1 MVRGLLQWTNKLA
14 YLASRQKCR
23 AVSEPS
29 QYKADTRTLLELA
42 VHLELLKHTKS
53 SVSEREDLRLL
64 TLVNWNFNILRSLI
78 LILMMRVSATNT

>member
-1 MVRGLLQWTNKLA
+1 MVRGPVRWTTKLA
-14 YLASRQKCR
+14 YLASRQQCR

-53 SVSEREDLRLL
+53 SVSEP
-64 TLVNWNFNILRSLI
+64 
-78 LILMMRVSATNT
+78 